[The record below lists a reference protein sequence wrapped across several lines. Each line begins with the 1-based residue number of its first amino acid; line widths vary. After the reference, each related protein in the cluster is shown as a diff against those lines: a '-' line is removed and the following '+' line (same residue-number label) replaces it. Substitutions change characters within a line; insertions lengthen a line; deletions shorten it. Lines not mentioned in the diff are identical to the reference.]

1 MYGSSLAPLPPD
13 PSPHKGKKNPLEVAN
28 KVNKVFSGPS
38 LWFSPCLVSLKGS
51 LSSARSVLL
60 TYAWIRLS
68 SLANTVSLQNVE
80 LQDAVFGGSDD
91 TIGLLD
97 WFPVRRRG
105 RPVSVGP
112 EECLE

>member
-1 MYGSSLAPLPPD
+1 MMD
-13 PSPHKGKKNPLEVAN
+13 RCN

-68 SLANTVSLQNVE
+68 SLANTGQTTCPGVLRSVGV
-80 LQDAVFGGSDD
+80 A
-91 TIGLLD
+91 
-97 WFPVRRRG
+97 RRE
-105 RPVSVGP
+105 PVSPFTV
-112 EECLE
+112 

>member
-1 MYGSSLAPLPPD
+1 MMD
-13 PSPHKGKKNPLEVAN
+13 RCN

-68 SLANTVSLQNVE
+68 SLANTLRGA
-80 LQDAVFGGSDD
+80 L
-91 TIGLLD
+91 GL
-97 WFPVRRRG
+97 PPEMVRRVLSSGG
-105 RPVSVGP
+105 RHSCRDP
-112 EECLE
+112 ELSTRRII